1 MTDRPAGSAEDGG
14 PTADELRVRCAR
26 HLNGH
31 GRRLPAEV
39 LAEVR
44 DVLGDVAPDR
54 YGAGGVVEELEAEV
68 ATLLGK
74 PAVAFLP
81 SGTMAQQVALRVH
94 AERTGRCS
102 VLWHPTSHLEL
113 HEGQAPGRLHGLR
126 GRPVGDPR
134 LLLTL
139 DDLQEVAEPP
149 AALLLE
155 LPQREIGGRLPAWDD
170 LVAQVVWARERG
182 AAVHLDG
189 ARLLECLPFYDRSAA
204 EVADLFDSV
213 YVSLYKGLGGV
224 AGCLLAGD
232 GPLVAEAREW
242 RHRHGGTLFAMW
254 PYAAAG
260 LAGLRLRAP
269 RMPAY
274 VEHAREVA
282 AALSGLDGVEV
293 VPDPPATT
301 MMHVYL
307 QAPPGPLAAAMRGL
321 AVDDGLWTWPRGFPS
336 ELPSWQVVELTVG
349 DATMAWTPE
358 QVRDLVAGLLESARS
373 ASPA

>member
-1 MTDRPAGSAEDGG
+1 VTPAPGSDREADG
-14 PTADELRVRCAR
+14 PTADELRTRCTR

-54 YGAGGVVEELEAEV
+54 YGAGGVVADLEGEV
-68 ATLLGK
+68 ASLLGK
-74 PAVAFLP
+74 PAAAFLP

-94 AERTGRCS
+94 ADRTGRRA

-113 HEGQAPGRLHGLR
+113 HESQAAERLHGLL

-139 DDLQEVAEPP
+139 DDLREVAEPP

-170 LVAQVVWARERG
+170 LVAQVGWARDRGG
-182 AAVHLDG
+182 AAHLDG
-189 ARLLECLPFYDRSAA
+189 ARRLECRSFFGRSGA

-213 YVSLYKGLGGV
+213 YLSLYKGLGGV

-232 GPLVAEAREW
+232 EQLVAQAREW

-274 VEHAREVA
+274 VGHAREVA
-282 AALSGLDGVEV
+282 AALSALDGVEV
-293 VPDPPATT
+293 VPDPPLTP

-307 QAPPGPLAAAMRGL
+307 DAPADQLTAAMRRL
-321 AVDDGLWTWPRGFPS
+321 AVDDGLWTWPRAFPS

-358 QVRDLVAGLLESARS
+358 QVRDLVAGLLESAR
-373 ASPA
+373 AGDPA